1 MGVSMRRV
9 DSSCCV
15 LQPLL
20 LQLLPL
26 QLQLHAESTTAHTEA
41 AAATTVVACEH
52 APLSKDVSTAA
63 AAISSYNRCSNG
75 HQVTRHVLSSNSSS
89 AAKLPVLAPY
99 TPVNTPLCAVLVQL
113 FDADYCSTA
122 RALHHIANM

>member
-26 QLQLHAESTTAHTEA
+26 QLQLHAESTTAHTKA
-41 AAATTVVACEH
+41 AAATAATAAVACEH

-63 AAISSYNRCSNG
+63 AAISSYDRCSNG
-75 HQVTRHVLSSNSSS
+75 HQVTRHVLSSHSCS
-89 AAKLPVLAPY
+89 AA
-99 TPVNTPLCAVLVQL
+99 
-113 FDADYCSTA
+113 
-122 RALHHIANM
+122 